1 MKRKSQYIRNLA
13 AVFLLSLCAGCSQDS
28 SLDSGSNKGNAGEI
42 HFFVEG
48 IEGSSE
54 NDMTT
59 RSLAGSETPIIFVK
73 KLNNGYTLTGTLETE
88 PESRV
93 LSRAGSSSLASG
105 TKYCIVAYKDGGD
118 KENDSRQGICSV
130 NGISKLKLPPGT
142 YQLYAYSYNS
152 CTDIDTLS
160 GDNLKN
166 IRMPYKEDTSKEL
179 LYYKELKKVTV
190 AVDGSVTN
198 GQISI
203 KFSRKTSKLTV
214 KLDGEVSQTSIT
226 GGGLSIAPYRHGSF
240 DASLS
245 QPTWN
250 ASTIINESGDWSL
263 SDFTSAA
270 SYKATSTCYIIPK
283 NNDTRTVKLTKISI
297 GTSADSISANMSLNY
312 SFEVG
317 HQYTMKIKVT
327 PPGFSEDIDIDGVK
341 WARSN
346 SRTIGMN
353 SNGTT
358 FHDYS
363 YQFTGISASYWGYNS
378 QGANT
383 DIMYHPGQT
392 EDMNW
397 NDHLPFNPSDAFA
410 CPTGYR
416 LPTKTE
422 FENLLSKPHYSGK
435 YGTYVNQ
442 NGDTRDVHGMFFNTS
457 TEPTPG
463 TESRYL
469 FLPYAGRY
477 MDHIGSSDKPILE
490 RDDVGYYW
498 TCDGRFIK
506 ESFYSPEPEDARDGK
521 GYKSEFQAYCA
532 VLERDGNNASVVL
545 KYCADK
551 KRCAIRC
558 VKEEE

>member
-1 MKRKSQYIRNLA
+1 MKRKSQYIRSLA
-13 AVFLLSLCAGCSQDS
+13 AVFLLSLCVGCSQDS

-48 IEGSSE
+48 VEGSSE
-54 NDMTT
+54 DDMTT
-59 RSLAGSETPIIFVK
+59 RSLTGSETPIIFVK

-93 LSRAGSSSLASG
+93 LSRAGSQPLPSG

-130 NGISKLKLPPGT
+130 DGISKLTLPPGT
-142 YQLYAYSYNS
+142 YQLYAYSYMS
-152 CTDIDTLS
+152 ADIDTLS

-166 IRMPYKEDTSKEL
+166 IRMPYKEDVSKEL
-179 LYYKELKKVTV
+179 LYYKVPTKVTV

-214 KLDGEVSQTSIT
+214 KLDGEASQTSIT
-226 GGGLSIAPYRHGSF
+226 GGGLSITPYRRGSF
-240 DASLS
+240 DSSLS

-250 ASTIINESGDWSL
+250 VSTIANESGNWSL

-283 NNDTRTVKLTKISI
+283 TNDDRTVKLTDISI
-297 GTSADSISANMSLNY
+297 GTGSKKSVDLPLEY
-312 SFEVG
+312 SFEAG
-317 HQYTMKIKVT
+317 YQYTMKIKVT
-327 PPGFSEDIDIDGVK
+327 PPDFPEDIEIDGVQ

-346 SRTIGMN
+346 SRTKGMN
-353 SNGTT
+353 SNGTK

-363 YQFTGISASYWGYNS
+363 YQFTGIAASYWGYF
-378 QGANT
+378 T
-383 DIMYHPGQT
+383 LKPGGGIAHGFYESKDT
-392 EDMNW
+392 NW
-397 NDHLPFNPSDAFA
+397 NGYREYQSGDAFA

-416 LPTKTE
+416 LPTKAE

-435 YGTYVNQ
+435 YGTYVTLD
-442 NGDTRDVHGMFFNTS
+442 GETREVYGMFFNIS
-457 TEPTPG
+457 TEPTSG
-463 TESRYL
+463 TESKYL
-469 FLPYAGRY
+469 FLPYTGRY

-498 TCDGRFIK
+498 TCDGRYMDG
-506 ESFYSPEPEDARDGK
+506 SYLSPDPEDKRDGELN
-521 GYKSEFQAYCA
+521 GYRSEFQAYCV
-532 VLERDGNNASVVL
+532 VLKRDGNDASVVL
-545 KYCADK
+545 KYCANH

-558 VKEEE
+558 VKE

>member
-1 MKRKSQYIRNLA
+1 MKRKSQYIKSLA
-13 AVFLLSLCAGCSQDS
+13 TVFLLSLCAGCSQDS

-93 LSRAGSSSLASG
+93 LSRAGLKPLDSG

-130 NGISKLKLPPGT
+130 DGISKLTLPPGT

-152 CTDIDTLS
+152 RTDIDTLS

-179 LYYKELKKVTV
+179 LYYKVPQEVTV

-198 GQISI
+198 SEISI

-214 KLDGEVSQTSIT
+214 KLDGEASQTSIT
-226 GGGLSIAPYRHGSF
+226 GGGLSIIPYRHGSF
-240 DASLS
+240 DASLN

-250 ASTIINESGDWSL
+250 ASTIVDESGDL
-263 SDFTSAA
+263 PLPDFTLAA
-270 SYKATSTCYIIPK
+270 SYKAISTCYIIPK
-283 NNDTRTVKLTKISI
+283 NNDTRTVKLKDISI
-297 GTSADSISANMSLNY
+297 GTSNDKKSVDLPLKY
-312 SFEVG
+312 SFEAG
-317 HQYTMKIKVT
+317 YQYTMKIKVT
-327 PPGFSEDIDIDGVK
+327 PPGFSEDIDIDGVQ

-346 SRTIGMN
+346 SRTIGMS

-363 YQFTGISASYWGYNS
+363 FQFTGISASYWGYFTIRPS
-378 QGANT
+378 AGTAHGFYQSR
-383 DIMYHPGQT
+383 DV
-392 EDMNW
+392 NW
-397 NDHLPFNPSDAFA
+397 NEYRTYNSGDAFA

-435 YGTYVNQ
+435 YGTYVTLD
-442 NGDTRDVHGMFFNTS
+442 GETRDVYGMFFNTS
-457 TEPTPG
+457 TEPIPG
-463 TESRYL
+463 TESKFL
-469 FLPYAGRY
+469 FLPYTGRY
-477 MDHIGSSDKPILE
+477 MDHVNSSSRPVLE
-490 RDDVGYYW
+490 RDYVGYYW
-498 TCDGRFIK
+498 TCNGGYIHEEFR
-506 ESFYSPEPEDARDGK
+506 SPDQEDTLLGSSLTSLTDWK
-521 GYKSEFQAYCA
+521 AYCA
-532 VLERDGNNASVVL
+532 VLKREGDASIVL
-545 KYCADK
+545 KYCVDK

-558 VKEEE
+558 VKE